1 MRKKISLLDCT
12 LRDGSYINGSRFG
25 SPAIKGII
33 KKMQDAGADLIEC
46 GWLKDQPHGGGSA
59 YYHVPADLA
68 PYLIERREDVIY
80 VAMIDWDRYDT
91 SVLPICDHQTLDAV
105 RVVFPRGKV
114 HEGLKVAEKIR
125 EKGYLVFVQAANT
138 LGYDDEE
145 LAELADAMNAFHPI
159 AMSVVD
165 TFGAMYEDDL
175 THIVQFL
182 DARLDAGI
190 GLGFHSHNN
199 QQLSFALTMRFVEL
213 LKDSPRQVI
222 VDASLSGMGRGAGN
236 ATTEL
241 VASYLNRRQHGAY
254 DMNAILDAIDMYI
267 DPLREKYT
275 WGYSTPYFVAGLYQC
290 HVNNIAY
297 LKKNH
302 RTSAR
307 DMANVI
313 AALGEEERRHYDYDL
328 LERRYL
334 ENQGRQVDD
343 EAAKTALH
351 KEFKGKTILLLAPG
365 KSVMEKKNVV
375 KSFIRD
381 KKPVVIGVNAI
392 LPDYASDYRYVFF
405 TNSIRYQYAQEAY
418 QSIFQTSPHLLLS
431 NIKQVPGDGEVILN
445 FTDAIKRGWE
455 HFDNAVICVLRML
468 GHLGVRHV
476 ALAGFDGFKSKYNE
490 SYADPSLPTLNPDNH
505 WDALNEEIK
514 DMFQDVRLSV
524 ANMMD
529 IEFVTD
535 SIFDGDKNE

>member
-1 MRKKISLLDCT
+1 
-12 LRDGSYINGSRFG
+12 
-25 SPAIKGII
+25 
-33 KKMQDAGADLIEC
+33 
-46 GWLKDQPHGGGSA
+46 
-59 YYHVPADLA
+59 
-68 PYLIERREDVIY
+68 
-80 VAMIDWDRYDT
+80 MIDWDRYDT

-175 THIVQFL
+175 THIVRFL

-334 ENQGRQVDD
+334 ENQGCQVDD

-418 QSIFQTSPHLLLS
+418 QSIFQTSSHLLLS

>member
-46 GWLKDQPHGGGSA
+46 GWLKDQPHEEGSA

-175 THIVQFL
+175 THIVRFL

-199 QQLSFALTMRFVEL
+199 QQLSFALTMGFVEL

-241 VASYLNRRQHGAY
+241 VASYLNCRQHGAY

-307 DMANVI
+307 DMANVV

>member
-46 GWLKDQPHGGGSA
+46 GWLKDQPHEEGSA

-343 EAAKTALH
+343 EAAKIALH

-455 HFDNAVICVLRML
+455 HFDNAVICALRML

-529 IEFVTD
+529 IEFVTN
-535 SIFDGDKNE
+535 SIFDGDENE